1 MHTKRGTPS
10 GVYMERCAKFRRR
23 RPRRRRAAACA
34 RRADE
39 ILRLQAEEQRRA
51 ESILLGGVPPSP
63 AAVGAASDGDDGG
76 VPRIDSGSAEAQ
88 LAIVPSASELLQLV
102 GERLIARGRA
112 QLRRDEPVEQRRQR
126 RQRPAGLAV
135 DEHFSAASALRR
147 YLIEGRVEPA
157 AEVVVLAS
165 RLDDQIV
172 ERGDAALVLLLEAA
186 RHAGGMI

>member
-1 MHTKRGTPS
+1 MQQQQRQDS
-10 GVYMERCAKFRRR
+10 
-23 RPRRRRAAACA
+23 RRAVGGIMAASG
-34 RRADE
+34 DY
-39 ILRLQAEEQRRA
+39 LQRHRGCLSGEQRR
-51 ESILLGGVPPSP
+51 LQ
-63 AAVGAASDGDDGG
+63 
-76 VPRIDSGSAEAQ
+76 RAEAQ